1 MTISDG
7 SPTFDIGSNVSQHN
21 RTEVEQLLSTY
32 TPKKTKTVNIEL
44 DIALTDDE
52 PIFHK
57 PRRLPFAE
65 RDIVDAEVD
74 EWVKNGIVEPCS
86 SPYASQ
92 VVVVKKKDG
101 KSRVC
106 IDYRRLNHK
115 LIKDNYTLPLIDDIL
130 DCLQNSKIF
139 TTLDL
144 KNGFFH
150 VAVNERSRKFTSFV
164 THNGQYQFRRMPF
177 GLSTCPST
185 FMRYINAIFRH
196 LISKSI
202 VLPYMDDVV
211 IPAANESQAFEY
223 LKIVLQVAYDYGL
236 EINFK
241 KCQFLRNKIE
251 FLGHIIE
258 NGRLFPSPSKTKA
271 VINYPDL
278 KNIKDVRR
286 FLRLTGYFRK
296 FLPSYSTIAKPLSD
310 LLRKDSPF
318 QFYAEQQTAFQKLK
332 YLLSQQTVLSI
343 FNQNSPIEIHTDASI
358 DGLGAVLLQKSIHD
372 NQFHPVF
379 YMSKKTSDH
388 ERKYTSFE
396 LEVLAVVE
404 ALKKFHIYVLGTSFK
419 IITDCDAL
427 VKTLSKKELNP
438 RIARWALYL
447 QEFNYTIEHRT
458 GSNMAHVDALSR
470 PPHCMLIQNSVH
482 LQFLK
487 AQQANDQIT
496 TIKTLLETTQ
506 HDNYIVKNKLLYKT
520 VNGTDL
526 LVVPDE
532 MQANII
538 KTAHERGHFAVLRTQ
553 DLVSKEFTSHDLK
566 TNKSTWLYP
575 TRSTDAA
582 EVINRLEN
590 FGNPARI
597 ITDKGS
603 AFTSSSFED
612 YCKKQNILHI
622 SITTSLPRSNGQI
635 EKQNSTIIAVL
646 SKLSAND
653 PEKWYSHVP
662 HLQEILNSTFQR
674 SIKMTPFELLFGT
687 KMKTCQDIEIV
698 ELLNDEI
705 TAQFQEQR
713 DALRQDAKKQIYK
726 VHDENRRTYNLR
738 RRQAHKYQLHDLV
751 AIKRTQFGPGLKL
764 KQKYLGP
771 YKVTKVKHNDTY
783 DVEKCDFVDGPSKT
797 STCAEFMK
805 LWPNQTNS
813 TLFLH

>member
-1 MTISDG
+1 MLGRRIAARPR
-7 SPTFDIGSNVSQHN
+7 SPATVRHLQIALLEEWNSIPQSLIDNLIVSMAN
-21 RTEVEQLLSTY
+21 SGRYIAKSVKTCCCWNFFFLDSFSASTGFGVIVRTAPQ
-32 TPKKTKTVNIEL
+32 PQL

-57 PRRLPFAE
+57 LRRLPFAE
-65 RDIVDAEVD
+65 RDIVYAQVD
-74 EWVKNGIVEPCS
+74 EWVKNGIVEPRS

-92 VVVVKKKDG
+92 VVVVK
-101 KSRVC
+101 
-106 IDYRRLNHK
+106 
-115 LIKDNYTLPLIDDIL
+115 
-130 DCLQNSKIF
+130 
-139 TTLDL
+139 
-144 KNGFFH
+144 
-150 VAVNERSRKFTSFV
+150 SRKFTSFV
-164 THNGQYQFRRMPF
+164 THNGQYKFRRMPF

-223 LKIVLQVAYDYGL
+223 LKIVLEL
-236 EINFK
+236 
-241 KCQFLRNKIE
+241 
-251 FLGHIIE
+251 
-258 NGRLFPSPSKTKA
+258 PSPSKTKA

-286 FLRLTGYFRK
+286 FLGLTGYFRK

-310 LLRKDSPF
+310 LLRKDSLF

-332 YLLSQQTVLSI
+332 YLLSQQPVLSI
-343 FNQNSPIEIHTDASI
+343 FNPNSPTEIHTDASI
-358 DGLGAVLLQKSIHD
+358 DGLDAVLLQKSIHD

-379 YMSKKTSDH
+379 YMSKNTSYH

-396 LEVLAVVE
+396 LDVLAVVE
-404 ALKKFHIYVLGTSFK
+404 ALKKFRIYVLGTSFK

-447 QEFNYTIEHRT
+447 EEFNYTIEHRT
-458 GSNMAHVDALSR
+458 GSKMAHVDALSR

-487 AQQANDQIT
+487 AQQAEDQIT
-496 TIKTLLETTQ
+496 TIKALLETTP

-553 DLVSKEFTSHDLK
+553 DLVSKDFYIPRLRDKVEKCIQNYHLGPLATTSKKYKHVFAVIDAFHK
-566 TNKSTWLYP
+566 FTWLYS
-575 TRSTDAA
+575 TRSTNAA

-590 FGNPARI
+590 QRHVFGNPARI
-597 ITDKGS
+597 INDKGS
-603 AFTSSSFED
+603 AFTSFAFED

-622 SITTSLPRSNGQI
+622 SITTGLKRSKGQI
-635 EKQNSTIIAVL
+635 EKQNSAIISVL
-646 SKLSAND
+646 SKLSVDD

-674 SIKMTPFELLFGT
+674 SIKMTPFELLFRT
-687 KMKTCQDIEIV
+687 KMKSCQDIEIV

-713 DALRQDAKKQIYK
+713 DALRQNAKKEIYK
-726 VHDENRRTYNLR
+726 VQDENRRTYNLR

-771 YKVTKVKHNDTY
+771 YKVTKVKLNDTY

-813 TLFLH
+813 T

>member
-1 MTISDG
+1 
-7 SPTFDIGSNVSQHN
+7 
-21 RTEVEQLLSTY
+21 
-32 TPKKTKTVNIEL
+32 
-44 DIALTDDE
+44 
-52 PIFHK
+52 
-57 PRRLPFAE
+57 
-65 RDIVDAEVD
+65 
-74 EWVKNGIVEPCS
+74 
-86 SPYASQ
+86 
-92 VVVVKKKDG
+92 
-101 KSRVC
+101 
-106 IDYRRLNHK
+106 
-115 LIKDNYTLPLIDDIL
+115 
-130 DCLQNSKIF
+130 
-139 TTLDL
+139 
-144 KNGFFH
+144 
-150 VAVNERSRKFTSFV
+150 
-164 THNGQYQFRRMPF
+164 
-177 GLSTCPST
+177 
-185 FMRYINAIFRH
+185 
-196 LISKSI
+196 
-202 VLPYMDDVV
+202 
-211 IPAANESQAFEY
+211 
-223 LKIVLQVAYDYGL
+223 
-236 EINFK
+236 
-241 KCQFLRNKIE
+241 
-251 FLGHIIE
+251 
-258 NGRLFPSPSKTKA
+258 
-271 VINYPDL
+271 
-278 KNIKDVRR
+278 
-286 FLRLTGYFRK
+286 
-296 FLPSYSTIAKPLSD
+296 
-310 LLRKDSPF
+310 
-318 QFYAEQQTAFQKLK
+318 
-332 YLLSQQTVLSI
+332 
-343 FNQNSPIEIHTDASI
+343 
-358 DGLGAVLLQKSIHD
+358 
-372 NQFHPVF
+372 
-379 YMSKKTSDH
+379 MSKKTSDH

-404 ALKKFHIYVLGTSFK
+404 ALKKFRIYVLGTSFK

-447 QEFNYTIEHRT
+447 QEFNYTIEHCT
-458 GSNMAHVDALSR
+458 GSKMAHVDALSR

-487 AQQANDQIT
+487 AQQADDQIT
-496 TIKTLLETTQ
+496 VIKTLLETTP

-553 DLVSKEFTSHDLK
+553 DLVSKDFYIPRLK
-566 TNKSTWLYP
+566 DKVEKCIQNCVTCILTNRKRVIDAFSKFTWLYP

-590 FGNPARI
+590 QRHVFGNPARI

-603 AFTSSSFED
+603 AFTSSAFED

-622 SITTSLPRSNGQI
+622 SITTGLPRSNGQI

-646 SKLSAND
+646 SKLSVDD

-687 KMKTCQDIEIV
+687 KMKSCQDIEIV

-705 TAQFQEQR
+705 TAQFHEQR

-726 VHDENRRTYNLR
+726 VQDENRRTYNLR
-738 RRQAHKYQLHDLV
+738 CRQAHKYQLHDLV

-783 DVEKCDFVDGPSKT
+783 DVEKCDFVDGLSKT

-805 LWPNQTNS
+805 LWLSQTNS
-813 TLFLH
+813 T